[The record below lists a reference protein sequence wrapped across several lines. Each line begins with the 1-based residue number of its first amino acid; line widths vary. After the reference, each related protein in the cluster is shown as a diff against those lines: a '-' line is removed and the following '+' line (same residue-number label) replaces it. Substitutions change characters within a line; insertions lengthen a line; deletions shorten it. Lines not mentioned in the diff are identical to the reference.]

1 MFIACFF
8 NAFALS
14 GRQVGVHNYP
24 GRCPGLG
31 TSALSGR
38 IAAMSFCSLPFPSAG
53 DRWFRAYCCNELD
66 SIEHNLDEVVDGALI
81 ACVGTEGS
89 TVGDDHAAG

>member
-1 MFIACFF
+1 MLFI
-8 NAFALS
+8 
-14 GRQVGVHNYP
+14 
-24 GRCPGLG
+24 
-31 TSALSGR
+31 
-38 IAAMSFCSLPFPSAG
+38 FPSGG

-66 SIEHNLDEVVDGALI
+66 SIEHNLDEIVDGALI

>member
-1 MFIACFF
+1 M
-8 NAFALS
+8 L
-14 GRQVGVHNYP
+14 
-24 GRCPGLG
+24 
-31 TSALSGR
+31 
-38 IAAMSFCSLPFPSAG
+38 SFCWGITNPQGFNRSNLFLQRISNPPGHLAGVRELLLFIFPSGG

-66 SIEHNLDEVVDGALI
+66 SIEHNLDEIVDGALI